1 VRASSYW
8 RRSHQRPP
16 AVPATDNGGHRGLT
30 RERDRESAVRQELT
44 SRRQELASRGEPF
57 WPAQL
62 TAGAALLLYLTL
74 PHRLIMGPR
83 WLVPG
88 VEGILLLALVVTTP
102 RRHDGQSPH
111 LRTLVILLLALVSA
125 TTLISLFLLADF
137 LLQGSKAG
145 GEPLILAGGVLWVTN
160 ILIFGIWF
168 WELDRGGPGRRNRKL
183 RGPPDFLFPQMSE
196 PELARGW
203 HPRFADYLYT
213 SYTNAAAF
221 SPTDTLPLTATAKLL
236 MTVQSLIALVTLVL
250 VVSRAVNVL
259 G

>member
-1 VRASSYW
+1 V
-8 RRSHQRPP
+8 
-16 AVPATDNGGHRGLT
+16 L
-30 RERDRESAVRQELT
+30 ERDLQSGT
-44 SRRQELASRGEPF
+44 RRTADTHGVEPF

-62 TAGAALLLYLTL
+62 AAGAALLFYLTL

-102 RRHDGQSPH
+102 TRQFNQSPH
-111 LRTLVILLLALVSA
+111 LRTLVIMLLGLVSA
-125 TTLISLFLLADF
+125 TTLISLVLLAHF
-137 LLQGSKAG
+137 LLQGSQAG
-145 GEPLILAGGVLWVTN
+145 GQQLIFAGSVLWVTN

-168 WELDRGGPGRRNRKL
+168 WELDRGGPGRRAHHGRE
-183 RGPPDFLFPQMSE
+183 PPDFLFPQMSE
-196 PELARGW
+196 PRLAAGW
-203 HPRFADYLYT
+203 RPRFVDYLYT

-221 SPTDTLPLTATAKLL
+221 SPTDTLPLTAMAKLL
-236 MTVQSLIALVTLVL
+236 MATQSFIALVTLLL

>member
-1 VRASSYW
+1 MRPSSYW
-8 RRSHQRPP
+8 RRSHLG
-16 AVPATDNGGHRGLT
+16 ASDAALGTHNGGRRALMLGREFQRG
-30 RERDRESAVRQELT
+30 
-44 SRRQELASRGEPF
+44 SRRGVKSHGVEPF

-62 TAGAALLLYLTL
+62 AAGAALLFYLTL

-88 VEGILLLALVVTTP
+88 VEGVLLLALVATTP
-102 RRHDGQSPH
+102 TRHFDQPPR
-111 LRTLVILLLALVSA
+111 LRALVILLLGLVSA
-125 TTLISLFLLADF
+125 TTLISLVLLAHF

-145 GEPLILAGGVLWVTN
+145 GEPLIFAGGVLWVTN

-168 WELDRGGPGRRNRKL
+168 WELDRGGPGRRCHDE
-183 RGPPDFLFPQMSE
+183 RGPPDFLFPQMTE
-196 PELARGW
+196 PKLAAGW
-203 HPRFADYLYT
+203 RPGFVDYLYT

-221 SPTDTLPLTATAKLL
+221 SPTDTLPLTAMAKLL
-236 MTVQSLIALVTLVL
+236 MAAQSFIALVTLVL

>member
-1 VRASSYW
+1 MAASAAA
-8 RRSHQRPP
+8 P
-16 AVPATDNGGHRGLT
+16 AADNGGRRALVLE
-30 RERDRESAVRQELT
+30 RELRPGM
-44 SRRQELASRGEPF
+44 RRQIKARSGEPF

-62 TAGAALLLYLTL
+62 AAGAALLSYLTL

-102 RRHDGQSPH
+102 TRHYGQSRG
-111 LRTLVILLLALVSA
+111 LRTLVILLLGLVSA
-125 TTLISLFLLADF
+125 TTLISLILLAHF
-137 LLQGSKAG
+137 LLQGSKTG
-145 GEPLILAGGVLWVTN
+145 GEPLIFAGGVLWVTN

-168 WELDRGGPGRRNRKL
+168 WELDRGGPGRRCRDQ
-183 RGPPDFLFPQMSE
+183 RGSADFLFPQMTE
-196 PELARGW
+196 PKLAPGW
-203 HPRFADYLYT
+203 RPRFLDYLYT

-221 SPTDTLPLTATAKLL
+221 SPTDTLPLTAIAKLL
-236 MTVQSLIALVTLVL
+236 MAAQSFIALVTLVL

>member
-1 VRASSYW
+1 MAS
-8 RRSHQRPP
+8 
-16 AVPATDNGGHRGLT
+16 ATDNGGRRAVVL
-30 RERDRESAVRQELT
+30 ERNFQAG
-44 SRRQELASRGEPF
+44 RRHAGNTHDVEPF

-62 TAGAALLLYLTL
+62 AAGTALLFYLTL

-88 VEGILLLALVVTTP
+88 VEGVLLLVLVVTTAT
-102 RRHDGQSPH
+102 RHFGQSAR
-111 LRTLVILLLALVSA
+111 LRGLVIGLLGLVSA
-125 TTLISLFLLADF
+125 TTLISLVLLAHF

-145 GEPLILAGGVLWVTN
+145 GEPLIFAGGVLWVTN

-168 WELDRGGPGRRNRKL
+168 WELDRGGPGRRL
-183 RGPPDFLFPQMSE
+183 HVGRGPPDFLFPQMTQ
-196 PELARGW
+196 PKLAAGW
-203 HPRFADYLYT
+203 RPGFVDYLYT

-221 SPTDTLPLTATAKLL
+221 SPTDTLPLTAMAKLL
-236 MTVQSLIALVTLVL
+236 MAVQSFIALVTLVL

>member
-1 VRASSYW
+1 VRPDSNLRPARSRESS
-8 RRSHQRPP
+8 
-16 AVPATDNGGHRGLT
+16 AILAADGDGHRTPTLAGAQDSEALT
-30 RERDRESAVRQELT
+30 AAATAEV
-44 SRRQELASRGEPF
+44 EPF

-62 TAGAALLLYLTL
+62 GAAAALLSYLTL

-102 RRHDGQSPH
+102 TRHSDQSVR
-111 LRTLVILLLALVSA
+111 LRAAVILLLGLVSA
-125 TTLISLFLLADF
+125 TTLVSLVLLAKFLLE
-137 LLQGSKAG
+137 GSKAG
-145 GEPLILAGGVLWVTN
+145 GEQLLFAGGVLWVTN

-168 WELDRGGPGRRNRKL
+168 WELDRGGPGRRC
-183 RGPPDFLFPQMSE
+183 GGHGGAPDFLFPQMTQPDLVS
-196 PELARGW
+196 RW
-203 HPRFADYLYT
+203 RPRFVDYLYT

-221 SPTDTLPLTATAKLL
+221 SPTDTMPLTPLAKML
-236 MTVQSLIALVTLVL
+236 MAGQSLIALVTLLL